1 MTKFSRVEV
10 SPGEYLT
17 RTSQPPEPKLLSS
30 SLPSGLAFLRF
41 PRTGMP
47 IRIGTYGT
55 HGSLNNGPF
64 VRHPG
69 GSDGSLRAHP
79 GLTVARIPSG
89 PPAGDLLPRGVPRVQ
104 RHPAR
109 ERAAQG
115 LGHPI
120 IRGGIP
126 SELNAAW
133 DGYSRSAEGA
143 ACG

>member
-64 VRHPG
+64 FPSLG
-69 GSDGSLRAHP
+69 KDYGSDTRFAGCLP
-79 GLTVARIPSG
+79 GLCLGICGG
-89 PPAGDLLPRGVPRVQ
+89 P
-104 RHPAR
+104 
-109 ERAAQG
+109 
-115 LGHPI
+115 LGACLVNWALAI
-120 IRGGIP
+120 CG
-126 SELNAAW
+126 SVTFLFLN
-133 DGYSRSAEGA
+133 G
-143 ACG
+143 